1 MRSTWIPFQQG
12 RWVLLIG
19 GGGGWGLCQPVV
31 CMLHTAKLGPLELMH
46 AGEMTTQ
53 LLLKD
58 TGQILGTR
66 LT

>member
-1 MRSTWIPFQQG
+1 MDSLPTRALGSFNW
-12 RWVLLIG
+12 